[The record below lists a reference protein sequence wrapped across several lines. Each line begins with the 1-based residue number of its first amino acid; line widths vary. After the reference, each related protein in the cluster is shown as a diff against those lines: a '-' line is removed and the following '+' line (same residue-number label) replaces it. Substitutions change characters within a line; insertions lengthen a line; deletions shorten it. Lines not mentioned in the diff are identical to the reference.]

1 MVKPEANAKSNAK
14 LETEAKIEKLLS
26 KKFEYKKIEI
36 QFNEKSIVIDYLTA
50 KKAVEQALAYLF
62 KIIECFNFTG
72 SILNEGS
79 DKYRTIDIK
88 RYFAHTMLRSE
99 LWNIEKNFLLYGGT
113 IKYGGRVYT
122 EISPSPKYP
131 GRLLIKTKTAW
142 KKDDFKNTF
151 DGLTQSFRMKSNPKI
166 FIRVDELI
174 DEKLILIKKLSEE
187 KKEKFLQK
195 RKMEL
200 EEKIQ
205 EEKDKLAQ
213 LEEQEVIKQSHEK
226 EQKMKKWR
234 MKNRLFPVEDLA
246 SITWD
251 KRWVEDFDVI
261 TKGISSVKIDSL
273 EDEEFLR
280 DYCDQVID
288 YIIHIDV
295 YAIKND
301 PEIKNMM
308 IRRIHESK
316 KEAIM
321 KLMEPDLNLDEDI
334 EQRLQE
340 LVSQLPK
347 APAGAVATPK
357 PVPIKSSK
365 EEEEESEE
373 REQREIS
380 LSD

>member
-1 MVKPEANAKSNAK
+1 MGKSEGNAKSEVKSEAEIK
-14 LETEAKIEKLLS
+14 LGKLLS
-26 KKFEYKKIEI
+26 KKLDYKGIVI
-36 QFNEKSIVIDYLTA
+36 QYNEKSLVIDYLTP

-62 KIIECFNFTG
+62 KVIENFNFTG

-113 IKYGGRVYT
+113 VKYGGRVYI
-122 EISPSPKYP
+122 EISPSPIYP

-151 DGLTQSFRMKSNPKI
+151 DSLSQSFRLKSNPKI
-166 FIRVDELI
+166 FLRVDEII
-174 DEKLILIKKLSEE
+174 DEKLTLIKKMSEE

-195 RKMEL
+195 RKIEL
-200 EEKIQ
+200 EQKIQ
-205 EEKDKLAQ
+205 EEKEKLAQ
-213 LEEQEVIKQSHEK
+213 LEEQERAKQNKEK
-226 EQKMKKWR
+226 DQKMGQWR
-234 MKNRLFPVEDLA
+234 MKNRLFPIEDLA
-246 SITWD
+246 SITWE
-251 KRWVEDFDVI
+251 KRWIEDFDVI

-295 YAIKND
+295 HEIKND
-301 PEIKNMM
+301 PDIKNMM
-308 IRRIHESK
+308 MRRIHESK

-321 KLMEPDLNLDEDI
+321 KLMEPDVKLDEDI

-340 LVSQLPK
+340 LVNQLPK
-347 APAGAVATPK
+347 TPTGAIATPK
-357 PVPIKSSK
+357 PVPIKKSK
-365 EEEEESEE
+365 IEEEEPEKM
-373 REQREIS
+373 EQ
-380 LSD
+380 